1 MRLTGSVANWSH
13 SSETIG
19 VAARTRGLSV
29 SRPTSGSSM
38 ESGATS
44 LSRDRIQDAR
54 IGGRTASSRI
64 CSWCRN
70 ASRAAAIRLAAVLV
84 AVLDTGV
91 GAEPV
96 AETSD
101 PSPGCRGRGVGRPA
115 RVAPCAPSGRG
126 LTHGLLASVE
136 LGTRPP
142 GIRVRQR

>member
-1 MRLTGSVANWSH
+1 MANWSH
-13 SSETIG
+13 SSATIG
-19 VAARTRGLSV
+19 VAARTSGLSV
-29 SRPTSGSSM
+29 SRPTSGRSM

-54 IGGRTASSRI
+54 IGGRTASSRN

-70 ASRAAAIRLAAVLV
+70 ASRAAAIRSAAAVVVVLV
-84 AVLDTGV
+84 AGV

-96 AETSD
+96 AGRSR
-101 PSPGCRGRGVGRPA
+101 PSPVCRGPGVARPA

-126 LTHGLLASVE
+126 LTHGLLACVE